1 MVDSWLFVKGEASV
15 RILRTGSMTFDV
27 LGPGT
32 SRKHHA
38 FSVDD
43 QLVSFLQQAGQQ
55 LTAFGYRSRGYGFE
69 RRSAKRMPSAS
80 DRRRA

>member
-1 MVDSWLFVKGEASV
+1 MADSWLFIKGGTSV
-15 RILRTGSMTFDV
+15 RILRTGPMSFEV

-32 SRKHHA
+32 ARKRHA

-43 QLVSFLQQAGQQ
+43 QLVSFLHQTGQQ
-55 LTAFGYRSRGYGFE
+55 LTDFGYRPRGYGFE
-69 RRSAKRMPSAS
+69 RRSKARVPAGS